1 MENETPKF
9 VVVIGTSAGGFF
21 ALAELISQL
30 KTEMDAAFFVVMH
43 LSNHGVRGYLV
54 NQMQEYTKLVCREV
68 EEATEIKRGTIYFAQ
83 PNKHLVIK
91 EKKVIHGSGPRENR
105 WRPSIDVLF
114 RSAAAA
120 FDGHTIGIILTGML
134 DDGTAGM
141 SAIKRCGGTSI
152 VQDPNEAEYPDM
164 PLSVMNET
172 KVDYCVPLAQIGS
185 VISDIILSKDV
196 VNTLIPPDIIKEV
209 SISEGGAASIGE
221 LQQIGESTVI
231 SCPDCGGVLFE
242 MTNDRPTRYK
252 CHTGHTYSL
261 NNLLIKKNK
270 NMEASLW
277 VALRIVE
284 ERKYLLQQL
293 ADKNI
298 KRGFHLTASDYSKRN
313 EELEGHINNLKKIL
327 YFTQNEE
334 EY

>member
-9 VVVIGTSAGGFF
+9 IVVIGTSAGGFF

-30 KTEMDAAFFVVMH
+30 KKEMDAAYFVVMH
-43 LSNHGVRGYLV
+43 LSNNGRRGYLV
-54 NQMQEYTKLVCREV
+54 NQMQEYTELVCTEV
-68 EEATEIKRGTIYFAQ
+68 EEATEIRRATIYFAK
-83 PNKHLVIK
+83 PNKHLIIK
-91 EKKVIHGSGPRENR
+91 EKKVIHGGGPLENH

-120 FDGHTIGIILTGML
+120 FDGHTIGIILTGLL
-134 DDGTAGM
+134 DDGTSGM
-141 SAIKRCGGTSI
+141 SAINRCGGTTI
-152 VQDPNEAEYPDM
+152 VQDPNEAEYPDN
-164 PLSVMNET
+164 PLSVMKET
-172 KVDYCVPLAQIGS
+172 KVDYCVPLSQIGS
-185 VISDIILSKDV
+185 VISEIILSKDV

-221 LQQIGESTVI
+221 LEQIGESTVI
-231 SCPDCGGVLFE
+231 SCPDCGGVLFK
-242 MTNDRPTRYK
+242 MTNDLPSRYK

-261 NNLLIKKNK
+261 DNLLIKKNK

-277 VALRIVE
+277 LALCILE
-284 ERKYLLQQL
+284 ERKYLFKQL

-298 KRGFHLTASDYSKRN
+298 KRGFHLAASDYSKKN
-313 EELEGHINNLKKIL
+313 EELEEHTNNLKKIL
-327 YFTQNEE
+327 YATQNEE

>member
-30 KTEMDAAFFVVMH
+30 KAEMDAAFFVVMH

-54 NQMQEYTKLVCREV
+54 NQMQQYTELVCTEV

-134 DDGTAGM
+134 DDGTAGI

-164 PLSVMNET
+164 ALSVMKET

-185 VISDIILSKDV
+185 VVSDIILSKDV

-209 SISEGGAASIGE
+209 SISEGGAASIEE
-221 LQQIGESTVI
+221 LEQIGESTVI
-231 SCPDCGGVLFE
+231 SCPDCGGVLFV

-261 NNLLIKKNK
+261 KNLLIKKNK

-284 ERKYLLQQL
+284 ERKHLLKQL

-298 KRGFHLTASDYSKRN
+298 KRGFHLTASDYSKKN

-327 YFTQNEE
+327 YATQNEE